1 MGKAVR
7 RTLYLLAALTLAGVA
22 AVCALTYSDRYG
34 SGDAGR
40 TEQTGGAGRTEQTGD
55 AAASGHP
62 GDIPG
67 ESAEEESEDD
77 RSGRP
82 AGVPGETA
90 AEESEDDR
98 SGHPAG
104 IAGEIAEEESEDD
117 LPGRPGEGAG
127 EEDMP
132 REDTTILIAGDV
144 LFGNLF
150 QMNYDKDGI
159 TGVVDDALLAELQ
172 RADIL
177 LINNEFAFSDRG
189 TPMEG
194 KEFTFRCSPSY
205 TAALDEMGVDVVSL
219 ANNHSLDYGRE
230 ALSDTFAAL
239 DEAGIRYAG
248 AGESEARAGEVQI
261 FEKNG
266 NRFGILAV
274 SRVVPVVSWKV
285 ENQTPGIFSC
295 YDDTRLLSLVEEAK
309 ERCDFLV
316 VYPHWGV
323 EYEAYPEEYQTALA
337 KRTLAA
343 GADVVAGC
351 HTHCLQGVEW
361 LEEKPVFYSLGNFVF
376 GKEIDQSAILKITV
390 AADNTVHYE
399 LLPVCAKNGVTGL
412 AEEDRAAQILRYL
425 DSISP
430 GAKIEEDGTVTK

>member
-22 AVCALTYSDRYG
+22 AVCALTCSDRYG

-40 TEQTGGAGRTEQTGD
+40 TEQTGD
-55 AAASGHP
+55 AAAP
-62 GDIPG
+62 GRPG
-67 ESAEEESEDD
+67 EGAGETAEEESENDPSVRPGGIAGETAEEESEGD
-77 RSGRP
+77 PSGRP
-82 AGVPGETA
+82 GDVPGETA
-90 AEESEDDR
+90 AEESEGDPSVR
-98 SGHPAG
+98 P
-104 IAGEIAEEESEDD
+104 EEEDV
-117 LPGRPGEGAG
+117 PG
-127 EEDMP
+127 
-132 REDTTILIAGDV
+132 EDTTILIAGDV

-150 QMNYDKDGI
+150 QMNYDKNGI
-159 TGVVDDALLAELQ
+159 TGVVGDALLAELQ
-172 RADIL
+172 EADIL

-266 NRFGILAV
+266 KRFGILAV

-323 EYEAYPEEYQTALA
+323 EYEAYPEEYQTAIA

-390 AADNTVHYE
+390 AADNEVHYE
-399 LLPVCAKNGVTGL
+399 LLPVCAENGVTGL